1 MQKEKRKHQIG
12 LNNINNYL
20 DSMNRIKE
28 IPLSTVI
35 EIPFSVAI
43 LLITKMIKTSKV
55 IVTIPY
61 INPHTNIQ
69 DKLELKIKSD
79 NNDKSN

>member
-1 MQKEKRKHQIG
+1 
-12 LNNINNYL
+12 
-20 DSMNRIKE
+20 MNKIQP
-28 IPLSTVI
+28 IPLST
-35 EIPFSVAI
+35 AI

-69 DKLELKIKSD
+69 DKLELKIEIKSD

>member
-35 EIPFSVAI
+35 EIPLSVAI
-43 LLITKMIKTSKV
+43 LLITKMIKVSKV
-55 IVTIPY
+55 HITIPY

-69 DKLELKIKSD
+69 DKLQLSISIKGIS
-79 NNDKSN
+79 K